1 MSLKNIIKKFTSKNN
16 ATNEQKC
23 AYHCA
28 SFSQKDGEEPVLFI
42 NGERVEPTKKNIEKA
57 FGSSPIA
64 GGLCTGVGMINPMY
78 MQRDLINAADAVFGG
93 PAYSGEL
100 KELEGPLTEEVAES
114 LINAEE
120 FFPLGEDE
128 DLIRELNEI
137 EEDKNLNEMLDQY
150 FAEETPNIK
159 DDDEDDEDEVEFLWR
174 FLEDPIHS
182 LFMKVDERITDFFC
196 KPTTASRV
204 AQHLQR
210 CPKAKS
216 KIGFW
221 TVTDKNGK
229 TKTYTTTITI
239 SED

>member
-16 ATNEQKC
+16 ATNEKKC
-23 AYHCA
+23 SYHCA

-64 GGLCTGVGMINPMY
+64 GRLCTGFGMLNPMY
-78 MQRDLINAADAVFGG
+78 MQRDLINSADAVFGG
-93 PAYSGEL
+93 PVYSGEL

-120 FFPLGEDE
+120 FPFEEDE
-128 DLIRELNEI
+128 DLLRELNEV
-137 EEDKNLNEMLDQY
+137 EEDKKLNEMLDQY
-150 FAEETPNIK
+150 FTEETPEIK
-159 DDDEDDEDEVEFLWR
+159 RTDDVEFESLSR
-174 FLEDPIHS
+174 FLEDPVNI
-182 LFMKVDERITDFFC
+182 LFKDDECLTDFFC

-229 TKTYTTTITI
+229 PKTYTTTITI